1 MEAGMFVGRLL
12 QWSRWKMTVAW
23 ARMAAQGAL
32 TRSQILDIHES
43 QAKRIDVGENGV
55 IPRFFG
61 LSN

>member
-1 MEAGMFVGRLL
+1 MDTGVFVRRLL

-23 ARMAAQGAL
+23 ARMAAHGVL

-43 QAKRIDVGENGV
+43 QVKRIDVRENGV